1 MLRSI
6 PPSSRQALRPLFR
19 DYPVLRGCVEAAIE
33 GRVGQAMAD
42 SATAPTAGVLHVDFY
57 FLAGDADSPA
67 AAQLVRQFRPGQPAI
82 IVPDSRWID
91 LLRRTFGKQL
101 QSYRRTSCRPGRWD
115 RSALEHHARQVP
127 TGYRLLRIELEDQV
141 EKLGADLSE
150 SLTGN
155 YASPADFLH
164 EGFAF
169 AIEHGGRYIAAIS
182 SVARSRRTAEIEI
195 FTHRHHRRLGL
206 ATALVARFV
215 LHCLD
220 HDLIPA
226 WDAAN
231 PTSAALARKIG
242 FIAEREYEAYYI
254 GREEPV

>member
-1 MLRSI
+1 MLLTI
-6 PPSSRQALRPLFR
+6 PPTSRQALRPLFR
-19 DYPVLRGCVEAAIE
+19 DYPVFRGCIEAAIE

-42 SATAPTAGVLHVDFY
+42 SDTAPTAGVLQVDFY
-57 FLAGDADSPA
+57 FLAGDAGSPA

-82 IVPDSRWID
+82 IVPDLQWTE
-91 LLRRTFGKQL
+91 LLRRTFGKKL

-127 TGYRLLRIELEDQV
+127 AGYRLLRIELEDQAQR
-141 EKLGADLSE
+141 LADELSD
-150 SLTGN
+150 SLIGN

-164 EGFAF
+164 QGFAF
-169 AIEHGGRYIAAIS
+169 AIEHAGRYVAAIS
-182 SVARSRRTAEIEI
+182 SFARSRRTAEIEI
-195 FTHRHHRRLGL
+195 FTHHRHRRLGL

-220 HDLIPA
+220 HDLAPA

-231 PTSAALARKIG
+231 PTSTALAAKLG
-242 FIAEREYEAYYI
+242 FIPEKEYEAYFI
-254 GREEPV
+254 EREELA